1 MRFSLQYLAKRLYI
15 KRDRF
20 GEIYTSDEIQSKKT
34 DKSIMNF
41 PILSS
46 DDIDYEY
53 IYSYLKEWIAKKYRD
68 NLEIKIE
75 KIDDNEYLCE
85 TSTGA
90 LMNNI
95 LDLFYKDY
103 KEIFIDNLEKKVV
116 VNEEIEPEIKLSLES
131 LEEEQLENK
140 EEDKIEDSKKQ
151 SQTKKVKVVVKK
163 AKPVINA
170 S

>member
-1 MRFSLQYLAKRLYI
+1 
-15 KRDRF
+15 
-20 GEIYTSDEIQSKKT
+20 
-34 DKSIMNF
+34 MNF

-95 LDLFYKDY
+95 LDLFYKR
-103 KEIFIDNLEKKVV
+103 L
-116 VNEEIEPEIKLSLES
+116 
-131 LEEEQLENK
+131 
-140 EEDKIEDSKKQ
+140 
-151 SQTKKVKVVVKK
+151 
-163 AKPVINA
+163 
-170 S
+170 

>member
-20 GEIYTSDEIQSKKT
+20 WEIYTSDEIQSKKT

-131 LEEEQLENK
+131 LEEGQLENK
-140 EEDKIEDSKKQ
+140 EEDKIEDSKK
-151 SQTKKVKVVVKK
+151 TVL
-163 AKPVINA
+163 N
-170 S
+170 

>member
-20 GEIYTSDEIQSKKT
+20 WEIYTSDEIQSKKT

-75 KIDDNEYLCE
+75 KIDDNEYL
-85 TSTGA
+85 
-90 LMNNI
+90 
-95 LDLFYKDY
+95 
-103 KEIFIDNLEKKVV
+103 
-116 VNEEIEPEIKLSLES
+116 
-131 LEEEQLENK
+131 
-140 EEDKIEDSKKQ
+140 
-151 SQTKKVKVVVKK
+151 
-163 AKPVINA
+163 
-170 S
+170 

>member
-20 GEIYTSDEIQSKKT
+20 WEIYTSDEIQSKKT

-116 VNEEIEPEIKLSLES
+116 VNEEIEPEMKLYLES
-131 LEEEQLENK
+131 LEEGQLENN

-151 SQTKKVKVVVKK
+151 S
-163 AKPVINA
+163 
-170 S
+170 